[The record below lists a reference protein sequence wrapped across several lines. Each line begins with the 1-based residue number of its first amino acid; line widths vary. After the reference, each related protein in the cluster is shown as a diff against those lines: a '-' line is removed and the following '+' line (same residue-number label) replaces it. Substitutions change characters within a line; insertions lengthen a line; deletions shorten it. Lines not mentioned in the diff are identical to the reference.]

1 MIRKLFALLLAGSV
15 VFGPMPVAALPAA
28 PSLAAFKDPAQ
39 REALRRAGAI
49 LFVGF
54 KQDGALE
61 QVRAGTDGAVE
72 RTPIEPEQAAR
83 VMRFLTSLDPADPEA
98 GMALALRGFLA
109 PRLPADQVEKN
120 AFLTRDEKG
129 KLVLTAQ
136 GRTAL
141 LDILLASDGQ
151 LLEPEAPRVLP
162 VPVMQA
168 GAQAERSGS
177 LARVGERVGEAGGRI
192 AADANAAFDGTRH
205 SLGSFDWSALDTTPV
220 AAGGLS
226 GFDPKRLEGFA
237 YDAEKGTVRVMVA
250 ANRAVETDRIKS
262 AGDGAS
268 VYAETGLD
276 RALFERSGAT
286 VVRAVDNLVTVD
298 IPLPQAA
305 AFGLALKDQ
314 GIESR
319 PARVFKAAMGAL
331 SSPVASFLGG
341 AVLPIPSAA
350 VAAAAAVL
358 PKLAEG
364 RAQVDG
370 EALERAGMRGK
381 GTVVGIIDSG
391 IDPDHPDFRDAEG
404 NSRIAE
410 YLDFTKEGPE
420 DVVGHGTHVAGTIGG
435 TGSASDGAYRGTA
448 AQTRF
453 KMAKVFG
460 TKGETDESVILAAM
474 KWMTGGGDNG
484 LKVDILNMSL
494 GGPGEPNVDPLSS
507 MANRL
512 VAKDKI
518 IVVAAAGNE
527 GPWTSSVGSPGNARY
542 ALTVGGVNHDGKVA
556 FFSSR
561 GPVVD
566 GQNQELY
573 GKPDLLGVSG
583 DVDLSKIEA
592 PTLTADAGTAQA
604 GKPGA
609 GLAAVAVAAAPA
621 TDACIY
627 APGVVAPRS
636 GHDPDKNCV
645 LAGNDRYRYMSGTSM
660 ATPQVAGMTADIVGY
675 LKSQG
680 YEVDPFQ
687 VKAVL
692 METAVQLAA
701 EGKDVQG
708 AGLVNGSRLVQAVVD
723 RVKRGLPVGNVAY
736 ALSMRLTEKD
746 RKALAAQTRYQLTPL
761 GLLDSSNGHLVRD
774 EAGIA
779 AALRELR
786 RPAPPVVTAAVV
798 TETIPG

>member
-1 MIRKLFALLLAGSV
+1 MIRQSIALLLAGAV
-15 VFGPMPVAALPAA
+15 VFGPLPAAALPAA
-28 PSLAAFKDPAQ
+28 SAAALKDPAQ
-39 REALRRAGAI
+39 LESLRRAGA
-49 LFVGF
+49 LLQVGF
-54 KQDGALE
+54 KDGGALE
-61 QVRAGTDGAVE
+61 QVRTAPDGTTQRA
-72 RTPIEPEQAAR
+72 PIEPEQAAR
-83 VMRFLTSLDPADPEA
+83 VLRFLTSLDPADPQL
-98 GMALALRGFLA
+98 GMALAMRSFLS
-109 PRLPADQVEKN
+109 PRMPADQLEKN

-129 KLVLTAQ
+129 NLVLTPQ

-151 LLEPEAPRVLP
+151 LLAPEAPRSLP

-168 GAQAERSGS
+168 GAQPDRAGS
-177 LARVGERVGEAGGRI
+177 LARVGEHVSAVGGRV
-192 AADANAAFDGTRH
+192 ASDPTAAFDGAKHR
-205 SLGSFDWSALDTTPV
+205 LGSFDWSALDTTPV

-237 YDAEKGTVRVMVA
+237 YDSEKGTVRVLVA
-250 ANRAVETDRIKS
+250 ANRSVETDRIKS
-262 AGDGAS
+262 AGDGRS
-268 VYAETGLD
+268 VYDETGLD
-276 RALFERSGAT
+276 RALFEKHGAT

-305 AFGLALKDQ
+305 ALGLALKDQ
-314 GIESR
+314 GVESR

-331 SSPVASFLGG
+331 ASPVASFLGG
-341 AVLPIPSAA
+341 AVLPVPSAA
-350 VAAAAAVL
+350 TSAALAAL
-358 PKLAEG
+358 PKLVEG
-364 RAQVDG
+364 RTLVDG

-381 GTVVGIIDSG
+381 GTLVGIIDSG
-391 IDPDHPDFRDAEG
+391 IDPDHPDFKDAEG

-410 YLDFTKEGPE
+410 YLDFTQEGPD
-420 DVVGHGTHVAGTIGG
+420 DVIGHGTHVAGTIGG
-435 TGSASDGAYRGTA
+435 TGSASDGSYRGTA

-460 TKGETDESVILAAM
+460 LKGETDESVILAAM
-474 KWMTGGGDNG
+474 KWMGGGGDNG

-507 MANRL
+507 MANRM

-542 ALTVGGVNHDGKVA
+542 ALTVGGVNKDGKVA

-566 GQNQELY
+566 GENQELY

-583 DVDLSKIEA
+583 DVDLSKVQ
-592 PTLTADAGTAQA
+592 PQLLMADGNAAAGEP
-604 GKPGA
+604 GKPGQA
-609 GLAAVAVAAAPA
+609 GLASVPAAPA
-621 TDACIY
+621 TDSCIY

-636 GHDPDKNCV
+636 SADPDTSCT

-660 ATPQVAGMTADIVGY
+660 ATPQVAGMTADVVGY

-680 YEVDPFQ
+680 YEVDPFE
-687 VKAVL
+687 VKALL
-692 METAVQLAA
+692 METALQLAA

-708 AGLVNGSRLVQAVVD
+708 AGLVNGSRIVQTVVD
-723 RVKRGLPVGNVAY
+723 RVKRGLPVGNVAFE
-736 ALSMRLTEKD
+736 LSMRLTEKD

-761 GLLDSSNGHLVRD
+761 GLLDSSTGHLVRD
-774 EAGIA
+774 EVGID

-786 RPAPPVVTAAVV
+786 KPAPPVVTAGLV